1 MDMPRIN
8 RSTMPVPVVAAIA
21 VSVLAI
27 VVLWVSPAVGL
38 ALFGAV
44 VLAGLVLFVA
54 GNRAAGLVVALMPL
68 AVFLLATQVV
78 GSLWFRPYRVPS
90 GSMVPTIDV
99 GDRVL
104 ADRHHP
110 SPRVG
115 DVVIAHPPSGA
126 LEDRCGA
133 PQSAR
138 SAAPCGRATPG
149 LSDVNFIKRVVAGP
163 GDTIAFRHGLVI
175 RNGRAADEPYA
186 RRCTDKPCELPIAI
200 TVPAGAWF
208 LAGDDR
214 GASDDS
220 RFWGPVPT
228 DAITGIV
235 KYRYWPLKRAG
246 RL

>member
-1 MDMPRIN
+1 MPFGVLAAVVV
-8 RSTMPVPVVAAIA
+8 SVVALVA
-21 VSVLAI
+21 
-27 VVLWVSPAVGL
+27 LWVSPVVGL

-44 VLAGLVLFVA
+44 VLGGLVLLVA
-54 GNRAAGLVVALMPL
+54 GNRAAGLVVALMPV
-68 AVFLLATQVV
+68 AVFVLATQVV
-78 GSLWFRPYRVPS
+78 GSLWFKPYRVPS
-90 GSMVPTIDV
+90 TSMVPTIDV

-104 ADRHHP
+104 ADRHDH

-115 DVVIAHPPSGA
+115 DIVIAHPPVGA
-126 LEDRCGA
+126 LEDRCAA
-133 PQSAR
+133 PKR
-138 SAAPCGRATPG
+138 GAPCGRATPE

-163 GDTIAFRHGLVI
+163 GDTVAFRHGIVI

-186 RRCTDKPCELPIAI
+186 RGCGDQPCELPTAI
-200 TVPAGAWF
+200 TVPAGSWF

-228 DAITGIV
+228 AAITGVV

>member
-1 MDMPRIN
+1 MRKISSSAMPIG
-8 RSTMPVPVVAAIA
+8 VVAAIV
-21 VSVLAI
+21 VSVLA
-27 VVLWVSPAVGL
+27 VGVLWVSPAVGL

-44 VLAGLVLFVA
+44 VLGGVVLFVA
-54 GNRAAGLVVALMPL
+54 GSRPAGLVVALTPL
-68 AVFLLATQVV
+68 AVFLLATQLV
-78 GSLWFRPYRVPS
+78 GSLWFKPYRVPS
-90 GSMVPTIDV
+90 ASMVPTIDV

-104 ADRHHP
+104 ADRHDP

-126 LEDRCGA
+126 LDDSCAA
-133 PQSAR
+133 PKTG
-138 SAAPCGRATPG
+138 APCGRATAG

-186 RRCTDKPCELPIAI
+186 RSCTDKPCELPTAI
-200 TVPAGAWF
+200 TVPVGTWF

>member
-1 MDMPRIN
+1 MRRLSTAAMP
-8 RSTMPVPVVAAIA
+8 TPVVAAIV
-21 VSVLAI
+21 VSVLALFA
-27 VVLWVSPAVGL
+27 LWVSPVVGL

-44 VLAGLVLFVA
+44 GLGGLVLFVA
-54 GNRAAGLVVALMPL
+54 GSRAAGAVVALMPV
-68 AVFLLATQVV
+68 AVFFLATQVV
-78 GSLWFRPYRVPS
+78 GSLWFKPYRVPS
-90 GSMVPTIDV
+90 TSMAPTIDV

-104 ADRHHP
+104 ADRHDP

-115 DVVIAHPPSGA
+115 DVVIAHPPVGA
-126 LEDRCGA
+126 LEDRCGE
-133 PQSAR
+133 PR
-138 SAAPCGRATPG
+138 TRAPCGRATPG
-149 LSDVNFIKRVVAGP
+149 LSDVNFLKRVVAGP

-186 RRCTDKPCELPIAI
+186 RRCTDQPCELPSAV
-200 TVPAGAWF
+200 TVPAGSWF

-228 DAITGIV
+228 EAITGIV

-246 RL
+246 HL

>member
-1 MDMPRIN
+1 MPF
-8 RSTMPVPVVAAIA
+8 SVLAAIV
-21 VSVLAI
+21 VSVLA
-27 VVLWVSPAVGL
+27 VVALWVSPVVGL
-38 ALFGAV
+38 GLFGAV
-44 VLAGLVLFVA
+44 ALAGLVLFVA
-54 GNRAAGLVVALMPL
+54 GNRAAGLVVVLMPV
-68 AVFLLATQVV
+68 AVFFLATQVV
-78 GSLWFRPYRVPS
+78 GSLWFKPYRVPS
-90 GSMVPTIDV
+90 GSMVPTIDI

-104 ADRHHP
+104 ADRHDA
-110 SPRVG
+110 SPHVG
-115 DVVIAHPPSGA
+115 DVVIAHPPVGA

-133 PQSAR
+133 PQSG
-138 SAAPCGRATPG
+138 APCGRATAG
-149 LSDVNFIKRVVAGP
+149 LSDVSFIKRVVAGP

-175 RNGRAADEPYA
+175 RNGRPADEPYA
-186 RRCTDKPCELPIAI
+186 RGCTDEPCELPAAI
-200 TVPAGAWF
+200 TVPAGTWF

>member
-1 MDMPRIN
+1 MRKI
-8 RSTMPVPVVAAIA
+8 SSSAMPVPVVAAIV
-21 VSVLAI
+21 VSVLA
-27 VVLWVSPAVGL
+27 VVALWVSPVVGL

-44 VLAGLVLFVA
+44 VLAGIVLFVA
-54 GNRAAGLVVALMPL
+54 GSRAAGLVVALMPV
-68 AVFLLATQVV
+68 AVFLLATQLV
-78 GSLWFRPYRVPS
+78 GSLWFKPYRVPS
-90 GSMVPTIDV
+90 ASMVPTIDI

-104 ADRHHP
+104 ADRHDP
-110 SPRVG
+110 SPRLG
-115 DVVIAHPPSGA
+115 DVVIAHPPVGA

-133 PQSAR
+133 PQSG
-138 SAAPCGRATPG
+138 APCGRATPG
-149 LSDVNFIKRVVAGP
+149 LSDVNFIKRVVARP

-175 RNGRAADEPYA
+175 RNGREVDEPYA
-186 RRCTDKPCELPIAI
+186 RRCTDRPCELPNAI
-200 TVPAGAWF
+200 TVPAGTWF

-228 DAITGIV
+228 EAITGIV

>member
-1 MDMPRIN
+1 MPFG
-8 RSTMPVPVVAAIA
+8 VLVAVV
-21 VSVLAI
+21 VSVVGLVA
-27 VVLWVSPAVGL
+27 LWVSPVVGL

-44 VLAGLVLFVA
+44 VLGGVVLFVA
-54 GNRAAGLVVALMPL
+54 GNRAAGLVVALMPV
-68 AVFLLATQVV
+68 ATFVLATQVV
-78 GSLWFRPYRVPS
+78 GALWFKPYRVPS
-90 GSMVPTIDV
+90 TSMVPTIDV

-104 ADRHHP
+104 ANRHDH

-115 DVVIAHPPSGA
+115 DIVIAHPPVGA

-133 PQSAR
+133 PKR
-138 SAAPCGRATPG
+138 GAPCGRATPE

-163 GDTIAFRHGLVI
+163 GDTVAFRHGIVI

-186 RRCTDKPCELPIAI
+186 RRCGDQPCELPTAI
-200 TVPAGAWF
+200 TVPAGTWF

-228 DAITGIV
+228 AAITGIV
-235 KYRYWPLKRAG
+235 KYRYWPLRRAG